1 MVKKTGIISQC
12 QTNIVCVS
20 VCVCVCVCG
29 QYVKFFFY
37 EILCNLRF
45 LKTTLKNIPRV
56 AMKLGRTTR
65 GRKKIWNFCNF
76 KGIQCLFELVV
87 NMGIYTKSGG
97 VRVVSLGNVVLKKIN
112 FFKAKNIG
120 IKFNLCEPRWVGQ
133 VVGHLVSKCLSQ
145 VRLGVLPSLSPGIY
159 TLKKPHGPAIYP
171 TRAHSS
177 RTMISLWLK
186 VLRIHCEKPPKKQKQ
201 KFQLV

>member
-56 AMKLGRTTR
+56 AMKLGSTSR
-65 GRKKIWNFCNF
+65 GRKKN
-76 KGIQCLFELVV
+76 
-87 NMGIYTKSGG
+87 
-97 VRVVSLGNVVLKKIN
+97 LK
-112 FFKAKNIG
+112 FLQF
-120 IKFNLCEPRWVGQ
+120 
-133 VVGHLVSKCLSQ
+133 
-145 VRLGVLPSLSPGIY
+145 
-159 TLKKPHGPAIYP
+159 
-171 TRAHSS
+171 
-177 RTMISLWLK
+177 
-186 VLRIHCEKPPKKQKQ
+186 
-201 KFQLV
+201 